1 MTVYITQEMRGR
13 NLSDATSFGDLEI
26 LIPAEQQA
34 GYSTDSIVDTITRKL
49 QDYTGSDYILLA
61 GDPAIIAITA
71 AIAAKQGNGSFRMLK
86 WDRQEEKYYPLAVK
100 IFTDEL
106 GGSYPYRG

>member
-61 GDPAIIAITA
+61 GDPAIIPWMI
-71 AIAAKQGNGSFRMLK
+71 
-86 WDRQEEKYYPLAVK
+86 
-100 IFTDEL
+100 
-106 GGSYPYRG
+106 